1 MQIATGE
8 SCVYPAGSV
17 DLAHVE
23 KFAVGSWEILAAA
36 VVFTAAGS
44 EKGNPRDAE
53 LGVDRKSDEAI
64 VLMKQ
69 ANKAAAVAAE
79 SVEGRAPMLGNA
91 RGESSA
97 RTQGR
102 G

>member
-1 MQIATGE
+1 M
-8 SCVYPAGSV
+8 
-17 DLAHVE
+17 
-23 KFAVGSWEILAAA
+23 
-36 VVFTAAGS
+36 AGS

-53 LGVDRKSDEAI
+53 SSMSRKSDEAI

-69 ANKAAAVAAE
+69 ANKATRVAAE
-79 SVEGRAPMLGNA
+79 SVEGRASMLGNT